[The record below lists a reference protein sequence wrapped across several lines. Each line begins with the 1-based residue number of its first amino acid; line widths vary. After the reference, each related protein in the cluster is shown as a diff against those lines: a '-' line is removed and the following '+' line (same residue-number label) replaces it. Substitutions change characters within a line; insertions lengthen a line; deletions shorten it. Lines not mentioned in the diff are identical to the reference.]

1 VSIDPHALP
10 RVAESVLRIDAEG
23 RAEKAEVIFAPGPT
37 VLAKVG
43 ESLLRVAQANQVPLN
58 SGCRMGLCGADPV
71 RVLLGG
77 ENLSPPSRAELATL
91 RRFGLPAGC
100 RMACAA
106 RIRGP
111 VTVATAVERDA
122 TPEPAIRPTGAVSVT
137 LGVPSDVQRV
147 VVIGNGI
154 AGVTAAVTLREH
166 DPDAEVTILS
176 AEPYDFYNRMIIN
189 ELVMESTAIQE
200 LYLMPRDWAQS
211 RRIRYY
217 RGVAASSINRV
228 AREVITEDGEAI
240 RYDRLILSTGAHAFV
255 PSIERFGI
263 GGSFVLRT
271 IDDAVQLQQHHVRR
285 RRCRTAVIVGA
296 GLLGLEAG
304 HSITQ
309 MGVRV
314 LVLDRAPWPLSCQLD
329 QSGGALLW
337 QMMSDLGIKILPQMQ
352 ARRLLGSEW
361 VEGVELSNGQCLK
374 ADLCLIAAG
383 IKPDTALA
391 ESAGLAVNRGV
402 VVDDRMMTSDPAIF
416 AAGDVAECA
425 GQVYGLW
432 SAGVEQAHVAAVN
445 LLGGDYR
452 YRATAPPTKLKVAG
466 IDLLSVGAINATDE
480 DGFEIRADDGNAR
493 QYRKL
498 VIQAGKLRGAIL
510 IGHPDL
516 YELVSEAVKMN
527 LDVSLSLP
535 ALAQGD
541 WSILSRS
548 LPGEW

>member
-1 VSIDPHALP
+1 
-10 RVAESVLRIDAEG
+10 
-23 RAEKAEVIFAPGPT
+23 
-37 VLAKVG
+37 
-43 ESLLRVAQANQVPLN
+43 
-58 SGCRMGLCGADPV
+58 
-71 RVLLGG
+71 
-77 ENLSPPSRAELATL
+77 
-91 RRFGLPAGC
+91 
-100 RMACAA
+100 
-106 RIRGP
+106 
-111 VTVATAVERDA
+111 VTVAPAVEREA
-122 TPEPAIRPTGAVSVT
+122 IPEPAIRPTPPVSVT
-137 LGVPSDVQRV
+137 LGVPSDVHRV

-154 AGVTAAVTLREH
+154 AGVTAAITLHEH
-166 DPDAEVTILS
+166 HPDAEVTILS
-176 AEPYDFYNRMIIN
+176 AEPYDLYNRMIIN
-189 ELVMESTAIQE
+189 ELVMESTAIQQ
-200 LYLMPRDWAQS
+200 LYLMPRDWTQS
-211 RRIRYY
+211 RRIRYC
-217 RGVAASSINRV
+217 RGVAASSINPV

-240 RYDRLILSTGAHAFV
+240 RYDRLILATGAHAFV
-255 PSIERFGI
+255 TPIERFGI
-263 GGSFVLRT
+263 SGSFVLRT
-271 IDDAVQLQQHHVRR
+271 IDDAVQLQQHVRR

-304 HSITQ
+304 HSLTQ

-391 ESAGLAVNRGV
+391 ESAGLAVNRGI
-402 VVDDRMMTSDPAIF
+402 VVDDRMMTSDPSIF
-416 AAGDVAECA
+416 AAGDVAEYA

-432 SAGVEQAHVAAVN
+432 SAGVEQAHAAAVN

-452 YRATAPPTKLKVAG
+452 YRAAAPPTKLKVAG
-466 IDLLSVGAINATDE
+466 IDLLSVGAVNATGE
-480 DGFEIRADDGNAR
+480 DGLEIRVDDGNAR

-498 VIQAGKLRGAIL
+498 VIHAGKVCGAIL

-516 YELVSEAVKMN
+516 FDLVSEAVTMN

-541 WSILSRS
+541 WSVLSRS
-548 LPGEW
+548 LRRGVRFPVPQPMSRTW